1 MRPARRIASRL
12 ADLIAI
18 ARDGYA
24 FCVEASTRVPDPG
37 LAALSGR
44 MARSQV
50 GVAGQL
56 GTRVLASGGR
66 PDIGGTLVG
75 RMRALWARLRA
86 SLGDPRQAWVAEL
99 EQAQDRLLAFGAL
112 IDDPR
117 TPEQARVVAVVL
129 LPEVKARHDV
139 MHAHRRAPAG

>member
-1 MRPARRIASRL
+1 MRPVRRIASCL

-24 FCVEASTRVPDPG
+24 SYGEASTRVPDPG
-37 LAALSGR
+37 LAALFGR
-44 MARSQV
+44 MARSRV

-75 RMRALWARLRA
+75 RMRAL
-86 SLGDPRQAWVAEL
+86 
-99 EQAQDRLLAFGAL
+99 
-112 IDDPR
+112 
-117 TPEQARVVAVVL
+117 
-129 LPEVKARHDV
+129 
-139 MHAHRRAPAG
+139 